1 LDALRKSMLVLLVL
15 VLLTVMV
22 TTWGSIGSAVIAMCL
37 LMMGAELLY
46 QHFLNNRDENDW
58 QTE

>member
-1 LDALRKSMLVLLVL
+1 MLVLLVL

-22 TTWGSIGSAVIAMCL
+22 TTCGSIGSAVIALCL
-37 LMMGAELLY
+37 LLMGAELLY